1 VFVAGC
7 PVDMA
12 RQFHIGDFELDPAAR
27 RLRRR
32 SGELLH
38 LANRPFQVLLYLVLH
53 RDRLV
58 PRSELLEQFWDGR
71 DVYDNSLTRCLST
84 VRKALEDQST
94 PARYVETRWA
104 EGYRYVG
111 SCEEVESRQLVVL
124 GPERPAAKP
133 RSRLAANGAAS
144 ADRLVKRGHGYLS
157 RFGLRNQR
165 YALEMFRAA
174 LAIDPDDYR
183 AWAGAAASH
192 SLQYLHAERLQHH
205 WHAAI
210 EAAAQALDRRPVSA
224 EAQLARAHV
233 AVMRCDYAEADA
245 AFTYAESLDP
255 SLFQAWY
262 HHGRTCAETRDHDR
276 AVALYER
283 ATASNSSD
291 CQATALCEL
300 SLKRLGLRREARR
313 TATASVEAAEQSL
326 RRRPDDVR
334 SLSLGGCLL
343 PGLGRCDDGRR
354 WTQRALALEPDEP
367 YVNLNAACT
376 FTLLGEYE
384 HALDLLSR
392 VPLSPVGN
400 CKWIRHD
407 PSFDPLR
414 DHPRFHVMMAH
425 CGQAPVPAQA

>member
-1 VFVAGC
+1 M
-7 PVDMA
+7 P

-58 PRSELLEQFWDGR
+58 PRTELLEQFWDGR
-71 DVYDNSLTRCLST
+71 DVYDDALTRCLST
-84 VRKALEDQST
+84 VRKTLEDQAT

-104 EGYRYVG
+104 EGYRFVG
-111 SCEEVESRQLVVL
+111 PCAEVESGQLAVL
-124 GPERPAAKP
+124 GPERAAARP
-133 RSRLAANGAAS
+133 RSRFAANSGAAS
-144 ADRLVKRGHGYLS
+144 AHRLVMRGHGYLC

-210 EAAAQALDRRPVSA
+210 EAAAQAIDRRPVSA

-233 AVMRCDYAEADA
+233 AVMRGDYAEADA
-245 AFTYAESLDP
+245 AFTYAQDLDP
-255 SLFQAWY
+255 TLFQAWY
-262 HHGRTCAETRDHDR
+262 FHGRVCAETRDHDR

-283 ATASNSSD
+283 ATASNAND
-291 CQATALCEL
+291 CQATALCEM
-300 SLKRLGLRREARR
+300 SLKQLGFRREARR
-313 TATASVEAAEQSL
+313 TAAASIDAAEQLL

-334 SLSLGGCLL
+334 PLSLGGCLL
-343 PGLGRCDDGRR
+343 PGLGRGDDSRR
-354 WTQRALALEPDEP
+354 WTARALALEPDEP
-367 YVNLNAACT
+367 YVNLNAAGA
-376 FTLLGEYE
+376 FAQLGEYE
-384 HALDLLSR
+384 RALDLLGR

-400 CKWIRHD
+400 CKWIKHD
-407 PSFDPLR
+407 PTFDPLR
-414 DHPRFHVMMAH
+414 DHPRFHAMMDP
-425 CGQAPVPAQA
+425 CG